1 MLLLFK
7 SGGHKQQLTLS
18 HASLR
23 LLLEYLPGGHAC
35 STPPIF
41 VVVVFRCGISHSHLL
56 NIFFEE
62 EENFFFEKNFFK
74 RDTKKKKKNASHL
87 HKKARVS
94 SKALCLRTKRRGV
107 RKKNIKNEIVL
118 RAFFSCRR
126 VLFLSLSLFCFCEHC
141 THILVFPGKISNF
154 KKRTKHVRNAKE

>member
-62 EENFFFEKNFFK
+62 EENFFFWEKFLKTRHKEEEKERIASPQKSESFFE
-74 RDTKKKKKNASHL
+74 
-87 HKKARVS
+87 S
-94 SKALCLRTKRRGV
+94 SLFTHEKKRR
-107 RKKNIKNEIVL
+107 KKEEHKERDSITSIL
-118 RAFFSCRR
+118 FLSSCS
-126 VLFLSLSLFCFCEHC
+126 LSLSLSLLLLWTLH
-141 THILVFPGKISNF
+141 THINFPG
-154 KKRTKHVRNAKE
+154 